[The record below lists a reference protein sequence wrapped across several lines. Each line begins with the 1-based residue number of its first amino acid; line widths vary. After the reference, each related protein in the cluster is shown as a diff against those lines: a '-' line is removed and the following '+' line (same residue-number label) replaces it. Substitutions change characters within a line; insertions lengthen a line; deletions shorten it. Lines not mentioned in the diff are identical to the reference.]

1 MSVPSIPLLLVIA
14 VLGVYL
20 LWKLMAPQKKKP
32 AQRRFSVRKH
42 RENKTGDDIDESEQ
56 GP

>member
-42 RENKTGDDIDESEQ
+42 RENKTRDDIDESEQ
-56 GP
+56 EP